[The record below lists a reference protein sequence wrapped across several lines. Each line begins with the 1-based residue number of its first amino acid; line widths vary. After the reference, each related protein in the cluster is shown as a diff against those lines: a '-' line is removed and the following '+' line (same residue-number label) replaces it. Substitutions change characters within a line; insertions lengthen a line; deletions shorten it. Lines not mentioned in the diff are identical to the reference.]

1 MLTWSDMCLDP
12 ATLAVSRAG
21 QDIRLFRRGFA
32 VLHALMRRPGTVLS
46 KADIEERLYGWREEI
61 ESNAIEVQVHHLR
74 QKLGANV
81 IETLRGV
88 GYRLAGS
95 AA

>member
-1 MLTWSDMCLDP
+1 
-12 ATLAVSRAG
+12 
-21 QDIRLFRRGFA
+21 
-32 VLHALMRRPGTVLS
+32 MRRPGTVLF
-46 KADIEERLYGWREEI
+46 KADIEEGLFGWREEI

-74 QKLGANV
+74 QKLGAKV